1 MNIEDRLRALAAR
14 ATSPDADTETD
25 DVRADVLDAVRRVV
39 PARFQH
45 TWEGDRGIPDRA
57 ARWALDSQRPYA
69 LVLSGPAG
77 TGKTWVAWHAAQTAV
92 ETLSERPRGQWLR
105 FVNAVNLEEFGH
117 DQCPF
122 LVIDDLGQEHIGARC
137 KYRSVLYRIVNT
149 RWEHSLPTVIT
160 TNLGGSVPPTWAEGS
175 EHATILDRYGS
186 AVWDRLSERVTL
198 RTTGA
203 SYRTRVDTPNNRW

>member
-1 MNIEDRLRALAAR
+1 M
-14 ATSPDADTETD
+14 
-25 DVRADVLDAVRRVV
+25 
-39 PARFQH
+39 
-45 TWEGDRGIPDRA
+45 
-57 ARWALDSQRPYA
+57 
-69 LVLSGPAG
+69 
-77 TGKTWVAWHAAQTAV
+77 
-92 ETLSERPRGQWLR
+92 
-105 FVNAVNLEEFGH
+105 NAVNLEDFGH

-198 RTTGA
+198 RTTGP